1 MEQVTLRAQPRAVFG
16 TRPSKRLRR
25 EGLVPATVYGKDTDT
40 TSITV
45 DSRELYSA
53 LHTEAG
59 RNALIN
65 VEIDGGD
72 KVLAVAREVQRHP
85 VRGEVIH
92 LDLIRISLDE
102 AITAE
107 VGVEYVGT
115 PIGVKEDGGF
125 VEAIAT
131 TVSIEALPTAIPSSI
146 VVDIEELHTGDTL
159 KVSDLPEIEGV
170 VYTDDLD
177 RPLVTVLLP
186 RVEEEVA
193 VLTEY
198 DEDGEP
204 IVPVEGEEGEEGV
217 DAEAPAEEEE

>member
-25 EGLVPATVYGKDTDT
+25 EGLVPATVYGSDANAK
-40 TSITV
+40 SITV
-45 DSRELYSA
+45 NGRDLYAA

-65 VEIDGGD
+65 VEIEGD
-72 KVLAVAREVQRHP
+72 EKVLAVAREVQRHP

-92 LDLIRISLDE
+92 LDLIQISLDTVI
-102 AITAE
+102 AAE
-107 VGVEYVGT
+107 VGVEYIGT
-115 PIGVKEDGGF
+115 PQGVRDDGGF

-131 TVSIEALPTAIPSSI
+131 TVSILALPTAIPGSI
-146 VVDIEELHTGDTL
+146 VVDIEDMLTGDTL
-159 KVSDLPEIEGV
+159 KVSDLPAIEGV
-170 VYTDDLD
+170 EYTDEVD

-186 RVEEEVA
+186 RVEEEVG
-193 VLTEY
+193 VLTEL

-204 IVPVEGEEGEEGV
+204 IEPLEEGEEG
-217 DAEAPAEEEE
+217 AEAPAEEEE

>member
-1 MEQVTLRAQPRAVFG
+1 MDQVTLSAKPRAEFG

-25 EGLVPATVYGKDTDT
+25 EGLVPATVYGKNAEAK
-40 TSITV
+40 SITV
-45 DSRELYSA
+45 NGRDLYGA
-53 LHTEAG
+53 LHTAAG

-65 VEIDGGD
+65 VDIDGD
-72 KVLAVAREVQRHP
+72 EKVLAVAREVQRHP

-92 LDLIRISLDE
+92 LDLIQISLDE
-102 AITAE
+102 KIAAE
-107 VGVEYVGT
+107 ISVEYLGT
-115 PIGVKEDGGF
+115 PAGVREDGGF
-125 VEAIAT
+125 VEAIAM
-131 TVSIEALPTAIPSSI
+131 TVNILALPTAIPDSI
-146 VVDIEELHTGDTL
+146 QMDIEEMNTGDTL

-170 VYTDDLD
+170 EYTDEID

-204 IVPVEGEEGEEGV
+204 IEPVEEGEEGEEGEEP
-217 DAEAPAEEEE
+217 AAEEEK